1 MTWLVI
7 HTKAR
12 AEEEAAAQL
21 ANQGYQV
28 FLPKVRERKRRN
40 NRWQWVT
47 GPLFPRY
54 LFVDVTL
61 GEKDVAPIRSTV
73 GVASIVRFG
82 QTMAQVSG
90 DVIAYL
96 MSHQDEEIGAVQD
109 KSTYKPGDVVEILEG
124 PFEGV
129 NAVYQLKK
137 GEDRVL
143 VLIELLGRK
152 SEVVVDEHS
161 VRGVK

>member
-28 FLPKVRERKRRN
+28 FLPKIRERKRRN

-82 QTMAQVSG
+82 QTIAQVSE

-96 MSHQDEEIGAVQD
+96 MAHQDEEIGAVKD
-109 KSTYKPGDVVEILEG
+109 RSTYTPGDVVEILEG

-152 SEVVVDEHS
+152 SEVIVDEDS
-161 VRGVK
+161 VRGVA

>member
-12 AEEEAAAQL
+12 AEEQAAAQL
-21 ANQGYQV
+21 VNQGYKV
-28 FLPKVRERKRRN
+28 FLPKIRERKRRS

-54 LFVDVTL
+54 LFVNVTL
-61 GEKDVAPIRSTV
+61 GKKDVAPIRSTI
-73 GVASIVRFG
+73 GVATIVRFG
-82 QTMAQVSG
+82 QTMAQVSE
-90 DVIAYL
+90 DVITYL
-96 MSHQDEEIGAVQD
+96 QAHQDEEIGAVQA
-109 KSTYKPGDVVEILEG
+109 KNTYKPGDAVEILDG

-129 NAVYQLKK
+129 NAVYQLRK
-137 GEDRVL
+137 GEDRVT

-152 SEVVVDEHS
+152 SKVVLGKENVGS
-161 VRGVK
+161 VA